1 MDALASGRPPQRDRL
16 SLGPGR
22 QYGDQCPMGMREG
35 LFAGLIS
42 IGRESHACHFNLTT
56 SPSLSGVDRQEATD
70 HKTITFFTLSIFKAH
85 PAFYGSTLETA
96 FGNIEAPTAD

>member
-42 IGRESHACHFNLTT
+42 RESHAT
-56 SPSLSGVDRQEATD
+56 SISRHRKRDWQATE
-70 HKTITFFTLSIFKAH
+70 L
-85 PAFYGSTLETA
+85 
-96 FGNIEAPTAD
+96 